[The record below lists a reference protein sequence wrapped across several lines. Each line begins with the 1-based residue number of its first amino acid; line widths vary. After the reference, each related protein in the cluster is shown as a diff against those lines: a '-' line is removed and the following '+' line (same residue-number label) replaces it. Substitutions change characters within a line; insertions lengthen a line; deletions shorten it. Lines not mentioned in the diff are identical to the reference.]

1 MCARCGSRVA
11 AGARFCAYCGTPQ
24 AAARTGPPGAS
35 PASSYPALPGEKS
48 PALAAILS
56 VVTGLGQV
64 YNGERQK
71 GVAFLLVGAIFVL
84 VVARLAAGL
93 CAIWVPFWLYGMV
106 DAWAR
111 ADAYNRALRTTGRPP
126 W

>member
-1 MCARCGSRVA
+1 MSSSQPPDSGFPAPTASAPLPVPSA
-11 AGARFCAYCGTPQ
+11 PPAG
-24 AAARTGPPGAS
+24 GPYVRLPK
-35 PASSYPALPGEKS
+35 SSG
-48 PALAAILS
+48 LAAFLS
-56 VVTGLGQV
+56 LFPGLGQV

-93 CAIWVPFWLYGMV
+93 CAIWVPFWLYGVV

-111 ADAYNRALRTTGRPP
+111 ADAYNRALRATGRPP